1 MNVYL
6 DSLHSAL
13 KYLKN
18 TEVNIN
24 NVLFM
29 TGDFNIK
36 DSLWNP
42 SFSFH
47 SSICDNLI
55 IIANSFNLALST
67 LTNFCLTRYSDMA
80 GESNSTIDLI
90 FLSYRSSKLDHYS
103 IHPENCLSSDHAP
116 LSINIPIFE
125 EVILTSK
132 LSIPPK
138 SN

>member
-36 DSLWNP
+36 DSLWNL

-80 GESNSTIDLI
+80 GESNSTINLI
-90 FLSYRSSKLDHYS
+90 FLSYGLSKLDHYS

-132 LSIPPK
+132 LLIPPK